1 MGAKVIVCV
10 VVVVVAMAAG
20 RDRMAGASGA
30 SLTIL
35 RKNTCL

>member
-10 VVVVVAMAAG
+10 VVVAMVAS
-20 RDRMAGASGA
+20 RERMAGASRA
-30 SLTIL
+30 SLTIV

>member
-10 VVVVVAMAAG
+10 VVVAMVAG
-20 RDRMAGASGA
+20 SERMAGASGV

>member
-10 VVVVVAMAAG
+10 VVVAMVAG
-20 RDRMAGASGA
+20 RVRMAGASRE